1 MNYGEKLM
9 DSRQIIIYLKKK
21 RQRRN
26 NAMKKSVFHFI
37 FLVFICV
44 FPVQKFW
51 AQGELNPNIL
61 TFDAYL
67 GYIKQFH
74 PTVKQANLDLNQAQA
89 QILAARGGFDPK
101 IEVDYVSKQFNQ
113 SEYYQVLNSTFKI
126 PTWFGIEI
134 KAAFE
139 QADGLYLDADN
150 IFPASGLATLGITV
164 PVGQGLIINKRM
176 ADLRKAKLYQ
186 NLTVAE
192 RDLAIA
198 DVLFDAILAYFDWYR
213 SQQEYN
219 LYETFLSNATVRFQ
233 GIRGLIREGDRPAI
247 DSIEA
252 GILVKNRRLGLE
264 QARMKLIKS
273 KLELSNFLW
282 LNNETPLELQES
294 ILPEPAL
301 ETNIESVLQT
311 NGLLIETMDLA
322 MHPKIRALENKV
334 NILDVERRVKG
345 DLLKPRLDLNYNYL
359 SEPTFLR
366 DFNVVNYKYGLNF
379 SLPVF
384 LRKERGE
391 FKIAKFRVRDA
402 ELDLLLENQ
411 VLRNKIDFQL
421 QEISSL
427 DLQLDLANQLLADFQ
442 TMLQAEERL
451 FLFGESSI
459 FLINTRENSL
469 LSSSMQQ
476 LDMKIRFC
484 QSHAKLY
491 QILARPQ

>member
-1 MNYGEKLM
+1 ML
-9 DSRQIIIYLKKK
+9 
-21 RQRRN
+21 
-26 NAMKKSVFHFI
+26 F
-37 FLVFICV
+37 
-44 FPVQKFW
+44 
-51 AQGELNPNIL
+51 AQDKADLNTL

-67 GYIKQFH
+67 AYIKQFH
-74 PTVKQANLDLNQAQA
+74 PTVKQANLELSQAQA
-89 QILAARGGFDPK
+89 QILTARGGFDPK
-101 IEVDYVSKQFNQ
+101 IEVDYVTKQFNE
-113 SEYYQVLNSTFKI
+113 SDYYQILNSTFKI
-126 PTWFGIEI
+126 PTWFGVEI

-139 QADGLYLDADN
+139 QADGIYLN
-150 IFPASGLATLGITV
+150 PENNFPASGLASLGITV
-164 PVGQGLIINKRM
+164 PIGQGLIINKRM

-186 NLTVAE
+186 NLTIAE

-213 SQQEYN
+213 NQQEYD
-219 LYETFLSNATVRFQ
+219 LYQTFLNNATERFQ
-233 GIRGLIREGDRPAI
+233 GIRGLIREGDRPGI

-264 QARMKLIKS
+264 QSRMKLIKS

-282 LNNETPLELQES
+282 LDNETPLELQDN

-301 ETNIESVLQT
+301 EEKVENVLQT
-311 NGLLIETMDLA
+311 NGLLIESMDLA
-322 MHPKIRALENKV
+322 AHPKIRALENKV
-334 NILDVERRVKG
+334 NILDVDRKVKG

-359 SEPTFLR
+359 SEPTFIR

-379 SLPVF
+379 SFPIF

-391 FKIAKFRVRDA
+391 FKMAKFKVRDA
-402 ELDLLLENQ
+402 QLDLMLENQ
-411 VLRNKIDFQL
+411 VLRNKIDYQL

-427 DLQLDLANQLLADFQ
+427 NTQLDYANQLLKDFQ
-442 TMLQAEERL
+442 TMLQAEERM

-469 LSSSMQQ
+469 LSSSLQQ
-476 LDMKIRFC
+476 LDMKLRFC
-484 QSHAKLY
+484 QSHAKLF